1 MSWLA
6 WTISMKSPLLNNTSF
21 PFYWLSSLI
30 IITRLTLK
38 IIKTGESLGQTRTLY
53 GWFYQKIF
61 LRCYCIFNLV
71 LKIVARHA
79 YQIGKRRVLE
89 TYYSTAK
96 IHVEGLTFYIS
107 YNRRCASLHVIMFYS
122 LLPSRG
128 KCQKWLMQ
136 VWYLLLCVSFVDEM
150 LLLCI
155 EWSHY
160 LIWIKC

>member
-6 WTISMKSPLLNNTSF
+6 WTISMNSSLLNNTSF

-107 YNRRCASLHVIMFYS
+107 YNRRCASLTS
-122 LLPSRG
+122 LCSTLCCHRVENVKNDLCKFDIS
-128 KCQKWLMQ
+128 CYAWVLLMTCFCY
-136 VWYLLLCVSFVDEM
+136 V
-150 LLLCI
+150 
-155 EWSHY
+155 
-160 LIWIKC
+160 